1 MKWLFW
7 AMWAL
12 LSLGLGG
19 AALLAVIRD
28 PEWGNLLL
36 LLGLL
41 YYAVLFALM
50 LCEGYRPWGRLGPSR
65 MPELISLSLLPT
77 VAMPLYEAWQ
87 VIEQGT
93 YSGTPTG
100 HRLLSYLGPQLLL
113 WLQELL
119 GHWAPAL
126 VLLALGVL
134 WGIFLLSLLLRRQ

>member
-7 AMWAL
+7 AIWAL
-12 LSLGLGG
+12 LSLGLGS

-28 PEWGNLLL
+28 PGWGNLLL

-50 LCEGYRPWGRLGPSR
+50 LREGYRPRGLLGPSR

-77 VAMPLYEAWQ
+77 VAIPLYEAWQ

-100 HRLLSYLGPQLLL
+100 QRLLSYLGPQLLL

-126 VLLALGVL
+126 VLLALGML

>member
-7 AMWAL
+7 AIWAL
-12 LSLGLGG
+12 LSLGLGS

-28 PEWGNLLL
+28 PGWGNLLL

-50 LCEGYRPWGRLGPSR
+50 LREGYRPWGLLGPSR

-134 WGIFLLSLLLRRQ
+134 WGIFLLSLLRRQ